1 MFFPITGRKHREEK
15 KYGRAALVLG
25 TTVTIFS
32 RLVLQAAEHL
42 FQ

>member
-1 MFFPITGRKHREEK
+1 MFFQITGRKHREEK
-15 KYGRAALVLG
+15 KYGRVALVLG

-32 RLVLQAAEHL
+32 CLVLQAAEHL